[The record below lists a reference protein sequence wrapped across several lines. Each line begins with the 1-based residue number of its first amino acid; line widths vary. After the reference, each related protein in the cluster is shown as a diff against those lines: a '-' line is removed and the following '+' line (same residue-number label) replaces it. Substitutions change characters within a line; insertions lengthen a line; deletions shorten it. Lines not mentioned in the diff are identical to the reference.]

1 MENRF
6 ETFTS
11 LIQQISRSIQRIK
24 SMEMTEFGLKGIH
37 AICIFH
43 IYRSPDQLTQAE
55 LTKLCA
61 EDKATVSRALSE
73 LMERKLLTDTQCGQ
87 AKKYN
92 ALLRLTEEGNAIAE
106 QVERKVDRALVHA
119 SAGLNDEDR
128 EVLYRCLQ
136 TVSTNLE
143 DYEASQR

>member
-11 LIQQISRSIQRIK
+11 LIQQISRTIQRIK
-24 SMEMTEFGLKGIH
+24 GLETTEFGLKGIH

-43 IYRSPDQLTQAE
+43 IYRAPDQLTQAE

-73 LMERKLLTDTQCGQ
+73 LMERGLLTDTQCGQ
-87 AKKYN
+87 AIKYN
-92 ALLRLTEEGNAIAE
+92 ARLRLTESGNAIAE
-106 QVERKVDRALVHA
+106 QVERKADRALALA
-119 SAGLNDEDR
+119 SAGLNDADR

-136 TVSTNLE
+136 TVSANLE
-143 DYEASQR
+143 DYTASAH

>member
-24 SMEMTEFGLKGIH
+24 SMEMTEFSLKGIH
-37 AICIFH
+37 ALCIFH
-43 IYRSPDQLTQAE
+43 IYRAPDQLTQAE
-55 LTKLCA
+55 LTKLCG

-73 LMERKLLTDTQCGQ
+73 LMERGLLTDTQCGQ

-92 ALLRLTEEGNAIAE
+92 ARLRLTDAGNAIAE
-106 QVERKVDRALVHA
+106 QVERKADRALALA
-119 SAGLNDEDR
+119 SAGLNDADR

-136 TVSTNLE
+136 TVSANLE
-143 DYEASQR
+143 DYMASAR

>member
-11 LIQQISRSIQRIK
+11 FIQQINRSIQRIK

-37 AICIFH
+37 ALCLFH
-43 IYRSPDQLTQAE
+43 LYRAPGRLTQAE

-73 LMERKLLTDTQCGQ
+73 LLDRGFVVDTQPGQ

-92 ALLRLTEEGNAIAE
+92 ARLLLTDAGCTIAE
-106 QVERKVDRALVHA
+106 QVERRVDRAVELA
-119 SAGLNDEDR
+119 SAGLTNEER
-128 EVLYRCLQ
+128 EILYHCLQ
-136 TVSTNLE
+136 TVNENLGR
-143 DYEASQR
+143 YTRSAH